1 MNVDNPNANS
11 ALGITALVE
20 IVNKNFTKSVTQ
32 SVIPN
37 SQSQTITFTYVPVA
51 SEIPVFT

>member
-1 MNVDNPNANS
+1 MNVANQNQDS
-11 ALGITALVE
+11 SLAITAIVE

-37 SQSQTITFTYVPVA
+37 SQSQTITFTYVPVPN
-51 SEIPVFT
+51 EIPVFR